1 MLALKLSNSITG
13 LGKTSFNTY
22 SLDFNGTD
30 EYVSVDGVGNDMN
43 VATGTISLWAK
54 IPTTSVT
61 SALLK
66 ALYDLN
72 NMTQIIYHASANEL
86 RFYYKGDGSSKYIA
100 ATDAI
105 EGDGDWHHIAGTWD
119 TDAGEIK
126 LYLDGTLKAT
136 TTGITEMVDKP
147 VAMDIAQNTAGGL
160 YFDGGICEVAVFTRV
175 VPIAELYTSRR
186 EPANLT
192 GMSGLVGYWQFE
204 EGSGTTTADSS
215 GKGNTGTLFNT
226 PTWSTDVPLYD

>member
-43 VATGTISLWAK
+43 LELGTISLWAK
-54 IPTTSVT
+54 IATTSVT
-61 SALLK
+61 TVLLK
-66 ALYDLN
+66 AQYDIN
-72 NMTQIIYHASANEL
+72 NMTQVLYHASANEL
-86 RFYYKGDGSSKYIA
+86 RFYYKGNGSTKYA
-100 ATDAI
+100 ALTDAI
-105 EGDGDWHHIAGTWD
+105 EGDDKWHHIAGTWD

-126 LYLDGTLKAT
+126 IYLDGTLKAT
-136 TTGITEMVDKP
+136 TTGITQMVEKP
-147 VAMDIAQNTAGGL
+147 VAMDIAQNTAGAL

-175 VPIAELYTSRR
+175 VPIGELFVTRQ
-186 EPANLT
+186 EPLNLT
-192 GMSGLVGYWQFE
+192 GMSGLVGYWEFE
-204 EGSGTTTADSS
+204 EGSGTTTVDSS